1 MDRTTSNRTVAGCQA
16 ACCVGAWV
24 GTKALGGGTISV
36 PVLELRFQLENGA
49 VTTRRFLLDRAHPG
63 RLKSFLEGFLGR
75 PLRSLWEWAPGS
87 LVGQRGCVP
96 AGDARA

>member
-16 ACCVGAWV
+16 AGCVGAWV

-49 VTTRRFLLDRAHPG
+49 VTTVG
-63 RLKSFLEGFLGR
+63 SFWTGHIRDG
-75 PLRSLWEWAPGS
+75 
-87 LVGQRGCVP
+87 
-96 AGDARA
+96 